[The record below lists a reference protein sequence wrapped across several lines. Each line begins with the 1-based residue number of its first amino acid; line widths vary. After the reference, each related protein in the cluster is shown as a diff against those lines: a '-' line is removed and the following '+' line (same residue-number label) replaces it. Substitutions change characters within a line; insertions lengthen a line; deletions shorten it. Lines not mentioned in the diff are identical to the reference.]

1 MVQTFTFIRPVQLL
15 NFCSKSSLHCQRNL
29 KLCFFFLS
37 FKPHAANVPTYGVIG
52 AKSYIHIHTRHLGSK
67 RFHGSYHVWCR
78 KFSSGDPMAVHARCG
93 QWESRGDTMHLFVSF
108 FFSFLRSFCKGLQNI
123 NCDRHVHTSWQRLG
137 KEAKNIAFLLASNTS
152 ELGHFMQLRKPGGHK
167 DVLNAS
173 SQGTPIARTTK
184 TRQVTGK
191 RKLGVQQA
199 MFGTCALESC
209 TRKLLGLYASRYTKL
224 QHVLFLPMR
233 TAETRIRL
241 CFTHEIQ
248 GLPAKH

>member
-52 AKSYIHIHTRHLGSK
+52 AKSYIHIHTTHLGSK

-108 FFSFLRSFCKGLQNI
+108 FFFPSFVPSVKDCRILTVIGTC
-123 NCDRHVHTSWQRLG
+123 TRLG
-137 KEAKNIAFLLASNTS
+137 SAQGRKQKTQPFCSLVTPQNLGTS
-152 ELGHFMQLRKPGGHK
+152 CNCG
-167 DVLNAS
+167 
-173 SQGTPIARTTK
+173 
-184 TRQVTGK
+184 
-191 RKLGVQQA
+191 
-199 MFGTCALESC
+199 
-209 TRKLLGLYASRYTKL
+209 SRVVIK
-224 QHVLFLPMR
+224 MS
-233 TAETRIRL
+233 
-241 CFTHEIQ
+241 
-248 GLPAKH
+248 